1 MGRGHTCKLLN
12 FSKSGVPLWN
22 DLSIVPVRSATG
34 AVTHFIGM
42 QTFSPAPLAAGAV
55 HSPGDGLPR
64 AVSHHCLQCC
74 STSQRGL
81 GAKASSYQVLT
92 ALSPDLVSP
101 AGAAM
106 HGCMEV
112 L

>member
-12 FSKSGVPLWN
+12 FTKSGAPLWN

-34 AVTHFIGM
+34 AVSHFIGM
-42 QTFSPAPLAAGAV
+42 QTFSPAPFAAGVAQGL
-55 HSPGDGLPR
+55 SDGIPR
-64 AVSHHCLQCC
+64 AASHHCLQR
-74 STSQRGL
+74 TWYGGL
-81 GAKASSYQVLT
+81 RAKSSSYQVL
-92 ALSPDLVSP
+92 AVPSPDLVSP